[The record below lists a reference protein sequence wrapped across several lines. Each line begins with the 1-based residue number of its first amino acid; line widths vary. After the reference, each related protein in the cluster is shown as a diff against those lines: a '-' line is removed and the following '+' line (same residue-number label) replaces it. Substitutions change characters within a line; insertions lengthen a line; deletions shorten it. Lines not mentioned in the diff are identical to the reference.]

1 MGILNFFK
9 RSPTPAV
16 ATAPPAAASAIFSQD
31 NTTRLHQL
39 FATPRDHRDA
49 DWQRAFFAACW
60 NAAVWQPDPPFF
72 NGPDGLPY
80 YRLNLPAPGMRF
92 EVQSLANLAQECVE
106 RNAGVAFFADG
117 RDDSSAAQWV
127 VSMGEIDSLN
137 RFGNATGDPVDAAE
151 AGQPSLGVEVERVSG
166 GHERL
171 TVTEEHQI
179 LVGSPSADFLPPY
192 TARAIHR
199 LMHRVWGIENPRV
212 ALVVDHHLRP
222 SRNLVI
228 GRKRDDFASEGEG
241 TFEMQRISWMLPP
254 GRGLML
260 MPDEWSERQ
269 MTPLTDLF

>member
-1 MGILNFFK
+1 MGFLNLFK
-9 RSPTPAV
+9 RSPAPARV
-16 ATAPPAAASAIFSQD
+16 AAQPSAPNPLFSQD
-31 NTTRLHQL
+31 DTTRLHQL
-39 FATPRDHRDA
+39 FTTPREHRDDNWRA
-49 DWQRAFFAACW
+49 AFFAACW
-60 NAAVWQPDPPFF
+60 NAATWQPDPAYFD
-72 NGPDGLPY
+72 GPDGLPY
-80 YRLNLPAPGMRF
+80 YRLNLPSPGMRF
-92 EVQSLANLAQECVE
+92 EVESLSNIARECVE

-117 RDDSSAAQWV
+117 GDDPGAAQWV
-127 VSMGEIDSLN
+127 ISMGEIDSLI
-137 RFGNATGDPVDAAE
+137 RFGSPEGDPVDLAE
-151 AGQPSLGVEVERVSG
+151 AGQPSTGVEVERISA

-199 LMHRVWGIENPRV
+199 MMNRVWGIAHPRV

-228 GRKRDDFASEGEG
+228 GRRRNDFGTEDEGR
-241 TFEMQRISWMLPP
+241 FEMQRISWMLPP